1 MSGTKD
7 FYCFELK
14 EEGKCVKVR
23 KIRNG
28 KCIFEEKY
36 DCKEES
42 EKKELRK
49 QKIEEAYYLN
59 YGKVGAPLYA
69 SVNGYEIVKKE
80 GKMQIRYLAS
90 GVHTADSMKYEL
102 KNNEMKEKRIVK
114 LLSDLCLNNLEAEN
128 KGYSVLFFIMEVQR
142 IVFEE

>member
-1 MSGTKD
+1 MNGTKD

-14 EEGKCVKVR
+14 EEGNNVTVR

-28 KCIFEEKY
+28 TCILEEEY
-36 DCKEES
+36 YCKTEV
-42 EKKELRK
+42 EKKEIRK
-49 QKIEEAYYLN
+49 SKIQEAYKLN

-69 SVNGYEIVKKE
+69 SINGYEIVKKE
-80 GKMQIRYLAS
+80 GNLQIRYLAS
-90 GVHTADSMKYEL
+90 GVHTADSMKYEI
-102 KNNEMKEKRIVK
+102 NDEIKEKRIIK